1 MNLFAI
7 KDLDVT
13 FGDSLV
19 VLLLGM
25 LIVMVVLALIIGMVK
40 LIKLIL
46 DALEGGK
53 KASEV
58 SQAAPAVAVRSE
70 TIQEDEE
77 TVAAITAAVAIML
90 EDESKD
96 GAHEITAPFV
106 IKKIKR
112 IR

>member
-53 KASEV
+53 KRAKFRRLLL
-58 SQAAPAVAVRSE
+58 P
-70 TIQEDEE
+70 
-77 TVAAITAAVAIML
+77 
-90 EDESKD
+90 
-96 GAHEITAPFV
+96 
-106 IKKIKR
+106 
-112 IR
+112 

>member
-53 KASEV
+53 EARLFRKTKKP
-58 SQAAPAVAVRSE
+58 SQ
-70 TIQEDEE
+70 
-77 TVAAITAAVAIML
+77 L
-90 EDESKD
+90 
-96 GAHEITAPFV
+96 
-106 IKKIKR
+106 
-112 IR
+112 